1 MGDSEILTPLINSQ
15 DSLSSQDQISKPENT
30 NAWGRLYPENEYLKI
45 EDLVKDNYNAGRQ
58 TNDVDFQFT
67 KQCFS
72 LKVMNHISKI
82 HFIINRE
89 KIGTLGYVV
98 FITDTSANGTFL
110 NGEKIGKDNRW
121 ILSNNDKIAVVSKAN
136 CVYTF
141 TDKRSDYVNCP
152 QKVRE
157 KFAVYGIL
165 GRGTFGEVR
174 LAFEKKTSKCF
185 ALKKVN
191 RESCIVLRE
200 PDILSSLSHP
210 NIVNMENFIDTTDAI
225 YITLEYMPGGTL
237 KQLIENMKRLKESES
252 KIILYQ
258 VARAVQYLHNRSIAH
273 RDLKPGNILLSVK
286 SPMSVVKLADFGLSK
301 KITENTHLK
310 TFCGS
315 LAYLAP
321 EVFSNRK
328 NLTQSYIKY
337 TNKVDS
343 WSFGVILYECLS
355 GHKPFAGDHIEE
367 KICKG
372 VYNATK
378 LKLFNTSNGVQDIIE
393 QLLTIDYNRR
403 FDFDK
408 ILKHIWFEK
417 DMFMKEKVVKLIAE
431 FSNNSK
437 PSNTFSSN
445 KENVTKKIKFC
456 SCLTQD
462 TCSESEHT

>member
-1 MGDSEILTPLINSQ
+1 MGDSDILTPLINSQ

-30 NAWGRLYPENEYLKI
+30 NAWGRLYPENECLKI

-98 FITDTSANGTFL
+98 FITDRSANGTFL

-136 CVYTF
+136 YVYTF
-141 TDKRSDYVNCP
+141 TDKRSDYLNCP

-157 KFAVYGIL
+157 QFAVYGIL

-237 KQLIENMKRLKESES
+237 KQLIENTKRLKESES

-273 RDLKPGNILLSVK
+273 RDLKPGNILLSIK
-286 SPMSVVKLADFGLSK
+286 SPTSVVKLADFGLSK

-321 EVFSNRK
+321 EVFLNRK
-328 NLTQSYIKY
+328 NIAQSCIKY

-355 GHKPFAGDHIEE
+355 GYKPFAGDHIEE

-372 VYNATK
+372 VYNITK
-378 LKLFNTSNGVQDIIE
+378 LKLFNTSNGAQDIIK
-393 QLLTIDYNRR
+393 QLLTVDYNMR

-417 DMFMKEKVVKLIAE
+417 DMLMKEKVGNLIAE
-431 FSNNSK
+431 FSNGLK
-437 PSNTFSSN
+437 PSNKFTAN

>member
-1 MGDSEILTPLINSQ
+1 MGDLEVLTPLINSQ
-15 DSLSSQDQISKPENT
+15 DSLCSQDQISNPETT
-30 NAWGRLYPENEYLKI
+30 NAWGRLYPENECLKI

-82 HFIINRE
+82 HFTINRE
-89 KIGTLGYVV
+89 KIGTLDHVV

-121 ILSNNDKIAVVSKAN
+121 ILSNNDKISIVSKTN
-136 CVYTF
+136 YVYTF
-141 TDKRSDYVNCP
+141 TDKRSDYLNCP

-157 KFAVYGIL
+157 QFAVYGVL

-237 KQLIENMKRLKESES
+237 KQLIENTKRLKESES

-273 RDLKPGNILLSVK
+273 RDLKPGNILLSYK
-286 SPMSVVKLADFGLSK
+286 SPLSVVKLADFGLSK

-328 NLTQSYIKY
+328 LVTQSCINY

-355 GHKPFAGDHIEE
+355 GYKPFVGDHIEE
-367 KICKG
+367 KIIKG
-372 VYNATK
+372 VYNLSK
-378 LKLFNTSNGVQDIIE
+378 LKLFNTSNVAQDIIK
-393 QLLTIDYNRR
+393 QLLTIDYNIR

-408 ILKHIWFEK
+408 ILKHTWFEK
-417 DMFMKEKVVKLIAE
+417 DLLMKEKVGNLMAE
-431 FSNNSK
+431 FSNSLM
-437 PSNTFSSN
+437 PSHKYSSN
-445 KENVTKKIKFC
+445 KENFAKKIKFC
-456 SCLTQD
+456 SCLAQD
-462 TCSESEHT
+462 TCSESIRT